1 MRKESKMTTIQESS
15 GWASAHLTQRN
26 PPSLRKTLGGFF
38 FAHPARTP
46 ISSVCRGSAG
56 SGVSL
61 SGDERTTE
69 PTAASRSNCCL
80 VRFSRSG
87 EVQVRASQGSS
98 GSMSGVASTGVRVEN
113 PASKRV
119 GRHQSKYPSTNTGEK
134 AMVLER
140 ELILR

>member
-1 MRKESKMTTIQESS
+1 MNTIKGSCVR
-15 GWASAHLTQRN
+15 AFARPTQYD
-26 PPSLRKTLGGFF
+26 PLSLRKILGGFF
-38 FAHPARTP
+38 RAHSARTP

-69 PTAASRSNCCL
+69 PTAASRSNCCP

-98 GSMSGVASTGVRVEN
+98 GSMSGVASTGVRAEN

-119 GRHQSKYPSTNTGEK
+119 GSQAEYASMNNGRKGLAKRWP
-134 AMVLER
+134 
-140 ELILR
+140 ILR